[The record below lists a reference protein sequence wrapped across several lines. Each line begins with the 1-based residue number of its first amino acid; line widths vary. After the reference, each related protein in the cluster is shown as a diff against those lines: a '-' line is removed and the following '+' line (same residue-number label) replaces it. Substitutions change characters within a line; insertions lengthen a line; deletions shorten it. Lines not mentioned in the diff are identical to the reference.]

1 MKTLLQEQL
10 YFYHNQLTLVM
21 ILAWLSI
28 VCIGCFLSNNQYK
41 KYISYC
47 LITFA
52 LLQEVLDYC
61 NRFFFDHA
69 YVVSW
74 QVDLPLQFCHFGF
87 YFSLLGIIIA
97 IEEKNNS
104 KIEQFLFDCA
114 YVLGFAGALQ
124 AMITVDLTGV
134 YNRIGV
140 YTLNWQHS
148 LIILNV
154 LWLIFAYNKKFTIRS
169 IFRAFLFM
177 NIIIFPIGLINYI
190 LDANYMFL
198 CKPPNISSFFFIG
211 KWPIYILWIEL
222 FYFIYVV
229 ILYIPFKIAES
240 FQKKQKS
247 F

>member
-1 MKTLLQEQL
+1 MKTLLPEQL

-21 ILAWLSI
+21 MLVWLSTA
-28 VCIGCFLSNNQYK
+28 CTGYFLSNNKYK

-47 LITFA
+47 LIIFA
-52 LLQEVLDYC
+52 LLQEILDYL
-61 NRFFFDHA
+61 NRFFFDQA
-69 YVVSW
+69 YIVSW
-74 QVDLPLQFCHFGF
+74 QTDLPLQFCHFGF
-87 YFSLLGIIIA
+87 YFSIIGIIIA
-97 IEEKNNS
+97 MKEKNNS

-154 LWLIFAYNKKFTIRS
+154 LWLIFAYNKKFTVRS
-169 IFRAFLFM
+169 VFQAFLFI
-177 NIIIFPIGLINYI
+177 NIIILPMGLINYI

-198 CKPPNISSFFFIG
+198 CKTPNINSPFFIG
-211 KWPIYILWIEL
+211 EWPTYILWLEL
-222 FYFIYVV
+222 FYFIYVM
-229 ILYIPFKIAES
+229 ILYIPFKIVES
-240 FQKKQKS
+240 FQKK
-247 F
+247 